1 VAARR
6 PGAGAAD
13 PAAPL
18 REPAA
23 PTRSAAQAGAPA
35 GVQGVPPLAALLA
48 GLAAWSGW
56 FILRTTLGIGGRRYF
71 CLFEDAMISMTYA
84 RNLVEGHGLNWARG
98 GAPVEGFT
106 HPLWMALMVPVN
118 LLPVDLRFRSLAMQ
132 LLSLALL
139 LLHVVLVRRLVLAYF
154 STARARHWMPA
165 ALLTACYYPLNYWAL
180 MGMESALQA
189 VLTAASSLAALAMVC
204 RGEDRGRTLWLLG
217 AAACLLRMDMV
228 LMVAVVQ
235 VWMIAGGGLRGGRRR
250 AHWLQGAAVFAAV
263 NAGYLLFRWLY
274 FHDLLPNTYYLK
286 LYRVPLGVRLLRGVK
301 VLGDAAADHLLLLVA
316 VGVGVAVVVRF
327 GRDRDL
333 ARRLLLP
340 AALLAAPAAYCVY
353 VGGDAWEMDVN
364 VRADRFVVYAVP
376 QLFILFN
383 ALINLVSERMAQA
396 AAVRAAAASEAA
408 ATAPSPP
415 RRGFVAVATA
425 LALLV
430 ADGLW
435 LSANGA
441 ENFNELMVGSP
452 PMMVVAMF
460 EVMEKLD
467 KVKALIGPTG
477 VLATGPAGVPAYF
490 SDYRMVDLYG
500 YNERRIAR
508 EAPALPLS
516 LDNFET
522 MMPGHI
528 KFDWPYVVARYHPDA
543 ILVHFVIGGGDPA
556 AVFEAAG
563 YRYVPD
569 GTIWL
574 RGDRAVR
581 LAGGRPVAPPAHTAP
596 ASGKR

>member
-1 VAARR
+1 
-6 PGAGAAD
+6 
-13 PAAPL
+13 
-18 REPAA
+18 
-23 PTRSAAQAGAPA
+23 
-35 GVQGVPPLAALLA
+35 
-48 GLAAWSGW
+48 
-56 FILRTTLGIGGRRYF
+56 
-71 CLFEDAMISMTYA
+71 
-84 RNLVEGHGLNWARG
+84 
-98 GAPVEGFT
+98 
-106 HPLWMALMVPVN
+106 
-118 LLPVDLRFRSLAMQ
+118 
-132 LLSLALL
+132 
-139 LLHVVLVRRLVLAYF
+139 VRV
-154 STARARHWMPA
+154 
-165 ALLTACYYPLNYWAL
+165 
-180 MGMESALQA
+180 
-189 VLTAASSLAALAMVC
+189 
-204 RGEDRGRTLWLLG
+204 
-217 AAACLLRMDMV
+217 
-228 LMVAVVQ
+228 
-235 VWMIAGGGLRGGRRR
+235 
-250 AHWLQGAAVFAAV
+250 
-263 NAGYLLFRWLY
+263 
-274 FHDLLPNTYYLK
+274 
-286 LYRVPLGVRLLRGVK
+286 
-301 VLGDAAADHLLLLVA
+301 
-316 VGVGVAVVVRF
+316 

-340 AALLAAPAAYCVY
+340 AALLAAPAAYCIY

-383 ALINLVSERMAQA
+383 ALINLVSERMA
-396 AAVRAAAASEAA
+396 RAAAARA
-408 ATAPSPP
+408 ATAPEDAAVAAAAGAAPP
-415 RRGFVAVATA
+415 PAATPAPARHGFVAVATA
-425 LALLV
+425 VALLV

-441 ENFNELMVGSP
+441 ENFNELVVGSP

-508 EAPALPLS
+508 EPPALPLS

-528 KFDWPYVVARYHPDA
+528 KFDWPYVVARYRPDA